1 MVDPGRLRSLLD
13 RPGEELEHLRRL
25 AAVASEELLA
35 DPDRLA
41 GVKYR
46 FVVAIELCIDAAQH
60 IIASEGFRAPSDFA
74 DAFAVLGEAG
84 VLPSEQ
90 VPALQEMARF
100 RNLLVHGYQRVDDR
114 RVLEILGSHLDDL
127 DAFRAHIARSALE
140 EGE

>member
-1 MVDPGRLRSLLD
+1 
-13 RPGEELEHLRRL
+13 
-25 AAVASEELLA
+25 
-35 DPDRLA
+35 
-41 GVKYR
+41 
-46 FVVAIELCIDAAQH
+46 
-60 IIASEGFRAPSDFA
+60 
-74 DAFAVLGEAG
+74 

-114 RVLEILGSHLDDL
+114 RVLGILGSRLEDL